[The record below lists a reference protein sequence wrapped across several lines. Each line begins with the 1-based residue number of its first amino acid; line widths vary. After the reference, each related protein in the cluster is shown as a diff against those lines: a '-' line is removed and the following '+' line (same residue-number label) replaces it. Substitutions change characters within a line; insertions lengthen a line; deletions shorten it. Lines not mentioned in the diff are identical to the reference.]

1 MWTCLPAICLVS
13 IFADNSIKQ
22 AEEGKVFIQNEDE
35 SIEDFID
42 RMLSLE

>member
-1 MWTCLPAICLVS
+1 MDEIEFYEKL
-13 IFADNSIKQ
+13 DHSIKQ